1 MNKVVIAGAIAGVA
15 VAISLTVGFIV
26 YANPTN
32 NPWDGMNCEQM
43 MNLAM
48 SPEHHTFTEQQH
60 MQFHLKLGPCI
71 ESMNNMHP

>member
-1 MNKVVIAGAIAGVA
+1 M
-15 VAISLTVGFIV
+15 V

-32 NPWDGMNCEQM
+32 NPWDGMNCEEM

-60 MQFHLKLGPCI
+60 MEFHMKLNPCI
-71 ESMNNMHP
+71 ENRNSMHP

>member
-1 MNKVVIAGAIAGVA
+1 MNKIIFAGIIAGVA
-15 VAISLTVGFIV
+15 VVVSLTVGFIV
-26 YANPTN
+26 YANPTS

-48 SPEHHTFTEQQH
+48 SPEHQTFTEQQH
-60 MQFHLKLGPCI
+60 MEFHMKLNPCI

>member
-1 MNKVVIAGAIAGVA
+1 MNKVLIAASIAGVA

-26 YANPTN
+26 YANPVS
-32 NPWDGMNCEQM
+32 NPWDGMTCEEK

-60 MQFHLKLGPCI
+60 MQFHKELEPCI
-71 ESMNNMHP
+71 QERDNMHP